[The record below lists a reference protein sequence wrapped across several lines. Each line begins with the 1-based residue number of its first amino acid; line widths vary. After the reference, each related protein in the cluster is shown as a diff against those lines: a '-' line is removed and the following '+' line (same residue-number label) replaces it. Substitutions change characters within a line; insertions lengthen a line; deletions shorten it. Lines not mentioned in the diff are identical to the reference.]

1 MRGGERDR
9 ALNAWKTG
17 GGGVVRGV
25 SNRQKCRDN
34 RGDGDAAFPT
44 AGENVRGKDL
54 EQKEKEKV
62 GHGVAM
68 ATMRLA

>member
-1 MRGGERDR
+1 
-9 ALNAWKTG
+9 
-17 GGGVVRGV
+17 VRGV